1 MTDDGTDGDAN
12 RVADANQTNREPR
25 RVIVGMEVEVDRDKL
40 AEKAVEFY
48 NRWMKDPENEGCT
61 WGTKQVLAD
70 FALEVLAERD
80 AEIADKI
87 DKAIESCAVKR
98 GYLFEFEILADELRG
113 TK

>member
-80 AEIADKI
+80 AEMKRLTSTL
-87 DKAIESCAVKR
+87 ESVE
-98 GYLFEFEILADELRG
+98 YELSQRLREEG
-113 TK
+113 K